1 MASYQYQTRHT
12 SENISKTFNRV
23 GLETL
28 CRKEIKRFLKVWQQT
43 VLGPL
48 VTTLLFMV
56 IFTLALSSAGRGVA
70 GIPFVDF
77 LAPGLL
83 MMAVIQNAYQNPSS
97 SILISKIQGNI
108 IDVLMPPL
116 SPLELTLG
124 YTIGGVARGVMVGL
138 ALFLAF
144 LFWPGAHTGIHHV
157 WAFLY
162 YLFSGA
168 VLMSLAGAIAGT
180 WAEKFD
186 HSAGLNNFVVVPLSL
201 LSGTFYSIQ
210 RLPEA
215 FQTLSLWNPFF
226 YLIDG
231 LRFSMTGFHD
241 GSLLTGSLVVLGIN
255 TALAVVVYKMFKSG
269 YKLKP

>member
-1 MASYQYQTRHT
+1 MASYHYTARQIT
-12 SENISKTFNRV
+12 NIPTGAFNWV
-23 GLETL
+23 GLQTL
-28 CRKEIKRFLKVWQQT
+28 CAKEIRRFLKVWQQT

-48 VTTLLFMV
+48 VTTLLFMI
-56 IFTLALSSAGRGVA
+56 IFSLALGGAGRGVA
-70 GIPFVDF
+70 GMPFVEF

-83 MMAVIQNAYQNPSS
+83 MMTVIQNAYQNPSS

-116 SPLELTLG
+116 SAIELTLG
-124 YTIGGVARGVMVGL
+124 YAIGGVFRGVVVGL
-138 ALFLAF
+138 AVLAAF
-144 LFWPGAHTGIHHV
+144 IAWPDINVKIFHLGAFIY
-157 WAFLY
+157 F
-162 YLFSGA
+162 LFSGA

-201 LSGTFYSIQ
+201 LSGTFYSIT
-210 RLPEA
+210 RLPE
-215 FQTLSLWNPFF
+215 FFHTLSLYNPFF

-231 LRFSMTGFHD
+231 LRFSLTGYHDGNIMTGI
-241 GSLLTGSLVVLGIN
+241 LVVLGIN
-255 TALAVVVYKMFKSG
+255 IVLAFTVYRIFKVG

>member
-1 MASYQYQTRHT
+1 MASYNYQARKITNAP
-12 SENISKTFNRV
+12 SGVFNWI
-23 GLETL
+23 GLWTL
-28 CRKEIKRFLKVWQQT
+28 CAKEIRRFLKVWQQT

-48 VTTLLFMV
+48 VTTILFMI
-56 IFTLALSSAGRGVA
+56 IFSLALGGDGRSVA
-70 GIPFVDF
+70 GMPFATF

-83 MMAVIQNAYQNPSS
+83 MMTVIQNAYQNPSS

-116 SPLELTLG
+116 SALELTLG
-124 YTIGGVARGVMVGL
+124 YVLGGVFRGVVVGL
-138 ALFLAF
+138 AVLTAF
-144 LFWPGAHTGIHHV
+144 VAWPNVDIAFHHF
-157 WAFLY
+157 WAFAY

-210 RLPEA
+210 RLPD
-215 FQTLSLWNPFF
+215 FFHTLSLYNPFF

-231 LRFSMTGFHD
+231 LRYSLTGYHD
-241 GSLLTGSLVVLGIN
+241 GNLLTGALVVLAIN
-255 TALAVVVYKMFKSG
+255 TILSFTVYRMFKIG

>member
-1 MASYQYQTRHT
+1 MAAYQYRARQFDGQ
-12 SENISKTFNRV
+12 ISRQINLV
-23 GLETL
+23 GLNTL
-28 CRKEIKRFLKVWQQT
+28 IVKEIRRFLKVWQQT
-43 VLGPL
+43 VLGPV

-56 IFTLALSSAGRGVA
+56 IFSLALGGAGRGVA
-70 GIPFVDF
+70 GMPFVAF

-138 ALFLAF
+138 AVYVMFMAWPEIDPTLHSFPAF
-144 LFWPGAHTGIHHV
+144 I
-157 WAFLY
+157 Y
-162 YLFSGA
+162 YLLSGA

-201 LSGTFYSIQ
+201 LSGTFYSIE
-210 RLPEA
+210 RLPEP
-215 FQTLSLWNPFF
+215 FYSLSLGNPFF

-231 LRFSMTGFHD
+231 LRFSLTGYHD
-241 GSLLTGSLVVLGIN
+241 GNLMVGGLVILGIN
-255 TALAVVVYKMFKSG
+255 GAMAFVVYRMFATG

>member
-1 MASYQYQTRHT
+1 MAAYHYQTRKPILT
-12 SENISKTFNRV
+12 QPGAFNWI
-23 GLETL
+23 GLWTL
-28 CRKEIKRFLKVWQQT
+28 CAKEIRRFLKVWQQT

-48 VTTLLFMV
+48 VTTLLFMI
-56 IFTLALSSAGRGVA
+56 IFSLALGGAGRGVA
-70 GIPFVDF
+70 GMPFVKF

-83 MMAVIQNAYQNPSS
+83 MMAIIQNAYQNPSS

-116 SPLELTLG
+116 SALELTLG
-124 YTIGGVARGVMVGL
+124 YVIGGVFRGVMVGL
-138 ALFLAF
+138 VILIAF
-144 LFWPGAHTGIHHV
+144 IAWPDIEVSVYHFGAFI
-157 WAFLY
+157 Y

-168 VLMSLAGAIAGT
+168 LLMSLTGIIAGT

-186 HSAGLNNFVVVPLSL
+186 HSAGLNNFVIGPLSL

-210 RLPEA
+210 RLPD
-215 FQTLSLWNPFF
+215 FFYTLSLYNPFF

-231 LRFSMTGFHD
+231 LRFSLTGYHD
-241 GSLLTGSLVVLGIN
+241 GDIQTGVLFILGTNIFLSFV
-255 TALAVVVYKMFKSG
+255 AYRIFKVG